1 MYKVYKN
8 ISNNDK
14 NFFLQYKL
22 IKRVTQLINDE
33 LKENSTSITLAQI
46 EEIEP
51 LLKNIEEEYKEYKK
65 NIQWIVEHIYF
76 IYRVSFE
83 ECIIDKIFIYSSFLL
98 PLDIRKSKNDY
109 EIVSDDFRVLK
120 SQIEPLKRIVQFDEK
135 IEKRD
140 TKTIELM
147 GLFSAI
153 IAFIMAS
160 IPTFKYMKDIYDV
173 GIFFIVFATS
183 LISFLLVL
191 LLIIRKTRINIRF
204 WCQLILIV
212 IFYIAMIKFTI
223 YLSDKKDNAIT
234 FQQQSENTI
243 IEEKITSNKTVDT
256 LKQSKITKEHTTS
269 TKDSLK

>member
-1 MYKVYKN
+1 M
-8 ISNNDK
+8 
-14 NFFLQYKL
+14 
-22 IKRVTQLINDE
+22 
-33 LKENSTSITLAQI
+33 
-46 EEIEP
+46 
-51 LLKNIEEEYKEYKK
+51 
-65 NIQWIVEHIYF
+65 
-76 IYRVSFE
+76 
-83 ECIIDKIFIYSSFLL
+83 
-98 PLDIRKSKNDY
+98 
-109 EIVSDDFRVLK
+109 K
-120 SQIEPLKRIVQFDEK
+120 SQIDPLKRIVQFDEK

-191 LLIIRKTRINIRF
+191 LLIIRKTRINKF
-204 WCQLILIV
+204 FGLPLPLVLIV
-212 IFYIAMIKFTI
+212 VFYIAMIKFTI

-256 LKQSKITKEHTTS
+256 LKQSKITKKHTTS